1 MLQQTYECNGLS
13 RVSAWL
19 LMNIRWIFFVHQLFF
34 VILSK
39 CVNNEPKVCISCD
52 AGHYLC
58 DFVFFKSLHSSQGK
72 SLFIHVPPLNKPF
85 SKEELA
91 AIIVEVL
98 EKVCTQIGCW
108 KNLMY
113 LLTSESRWGRW
124 FHNIFYFMHITRLL
138 CDFKRMVHKY
148 VFEDQFRRMYKKFE
162 KINLHLLTYPLLY
175 IYFRNC
181 KNPLA
186 KIGTECIRKSQLK
199 TRL

>member
-1 MLQQTYECNGLS
+1 MLVRGYVYPVN
-13 RVSAWL
+13 
-19 LMNIRWIFFVHQLFF
+19 FFLFTNYFF

-39 CVNNEPKVCISCD
+39 CVNNESKVCISCD

-113 LLTSESRWGRW
+113 FLTSESRWGRW
-124 FHNIFYFMHITRLL
+124 FHNIFYFIHITRLL
-138 CDFKRMVHKY
+138 CDFKRMVHKH

-162 KINLHLLTYPLLY
+162 KINLHL
-175 IYFRNC
+175 F
-181 KNPLA
+181 
-186 KIGTECIRKSQLK
+186 
-199 TRL
+199 